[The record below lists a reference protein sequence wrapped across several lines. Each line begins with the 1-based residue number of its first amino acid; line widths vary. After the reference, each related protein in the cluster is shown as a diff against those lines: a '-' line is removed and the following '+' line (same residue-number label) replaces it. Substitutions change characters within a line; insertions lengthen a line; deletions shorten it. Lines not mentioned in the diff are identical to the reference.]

1 MLVEF
6 AWCSGFR
13 EYAYLL
19 TKITKKKREEK
30 ERKILKHKIKVKL
43 WINTL

>member
-19 TKITKKKREEK
+19 TKITKKKKEK
-30 ERKILKHKIKVKL
+30 EKEKEKININQIK
-43 WINTL
+43 

>member
-19 TKITKKKREEK
+19 IKKYD
-30 ERKILKHKIKVKL
+30 VKCKFSYY
-43 WINTL
+43 IEVVMCAVFTEP

>member
-19 TKITKKKREEK
+19 TKITKKKK
-30 ERKILKHKIKVKL
+30 KKKKKKNN
-43 WINTL
+43 INKK

>member
-19 TKITKKKREEK
+19 TKITKKKKEK
-30 ERKILKHKIKVKL
+30 RKRKININQIK
-43 WINTL
+43 